1 MNADR
6 YAARPIVN
14 PGPERQRI
22 PTSVY
27 DLVEGKTLETYQT
40 RTQAV
45 KVIKRMN
52 RALREDK

>member
-1 MNADR
+1 MNTDR
-6 YAARPIVN
+6 YAARPIIN
-14 PGPERQRI
+14 PGDERQKI

-27 DLVEGKTLETYQT
+27 DLTRNKALDTYQT

-52 RALREDK
+52 KALREDE